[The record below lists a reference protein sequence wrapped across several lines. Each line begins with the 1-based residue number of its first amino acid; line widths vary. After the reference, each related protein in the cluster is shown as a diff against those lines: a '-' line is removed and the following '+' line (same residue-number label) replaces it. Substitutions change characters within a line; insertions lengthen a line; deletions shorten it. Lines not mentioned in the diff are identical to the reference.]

1 MHADTSG
8 ANACGLLQSPPE
20 LRGAERGGS
29 VALIG
34 KDFVSGEQLRVVV
47 QERTGA
53 RPCVLLG
60 VVVIDHA

>member
-8 ANACGLLQSPPE
+8 ASACGLLQSPPE

-34 KDFVSGEQLRVVV
+34 EKLVGGEQLRVIVEV
-47 QERTGA
+47 GT
-53 RPCVLLG
+53 RPRRRVLLG
-60 VVVIDHA
+60 VVVDH